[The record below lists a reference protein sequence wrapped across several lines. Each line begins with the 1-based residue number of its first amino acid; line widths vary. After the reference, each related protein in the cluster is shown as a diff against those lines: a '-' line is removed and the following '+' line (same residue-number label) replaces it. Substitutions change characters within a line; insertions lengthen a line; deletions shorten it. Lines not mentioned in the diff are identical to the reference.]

1 MKSFKTAFLLLSFC
15 FTAMAISSAQAQ
27 TDGLGDVRGN
37 REALRMGLYP
47 PDVIMKHQQR
57 LGITAEQRRS
67 ISKAV
72 QKFQA
77 EVADLQWT
85 LQNDQQLLQQALAA
99 YPIAAPAALKQ
110 AEKVLDLESRFKLAH
125 FKLLVA
131 IKNELMQNQV
141 DILNRTIRERMG
153 KKRS

>member
-1 MKSFKTAFLLLSFC
+1 MKSLKAVFLLLSVC
-15 FTAMAISSAQAQ
+15 FAAMTVSSAQAQ
-27 TDGLGDVRGN
+27 TEGLGDVRGN

-47 PDVIMKHQQR
+47 PDIIMKHQQR
-57 LGITAEQRRS
+57 LGITGEQRRS

-85 LQNDQQLLQQALAA
+85 LQNDQQLLQQSLAA
-99 YPIAAPAALKQ
+99 YPVAAAATLKQ
-110 AEKVLDLESRFKLAH
+110 AQKVLELESRFKLAH

-131 IKNELMQNQV
+131 IKNELVQDQV
-141 DILNRTIRERMG
+141 DMLNRTIAERMG